1 MRKKISCQTE
11 NLITFKE
18 GVEEY
23 LIDCKRRNLRKD
35 TLRHY
40 RESYKSITRIIDENI
55 YIKDLNINSV
65 GEFVVK
71 CKEKFNIND
80 QTLHTYTRDLKTW
93 MYYWMR
99 QEYIPN
105 FKIKL
110 PKVDKKNIEPY
121 TDEELKKLLK
131 KPDLKTCRFGEYRN
145 WVLVNFILSTG
156 LRLNSFVNIKVKDID
171 FDNEVVFVNMTK
183 NRKPLII
190 PLNNIIIKIL
200 REYLRIRKPDKE
212 DDYLFCNDYG
222 IQLSKCTINASLSSY
237 NKKRGIN
244 KTGIHRYRHTFAK
257 KWIMNGGNVVT
268 LQKILGHSNLQIT
281 ENYINLLVQDLKI
294 EMDKYNPLEQFTS
307 SYINL
312 RKNK

>member
-1 MRKKISCQTE
+1 MRKKISCQIE
-11 NLITFKE
+11 NSITFKE

-23 LIDCKRRNLRKD
+23 LVDCKQRNLREN

-40 RESYKSITRIIDENI
+40 RESYKSITRIIDEDM
-55 YIKDLNINSV
+55 YIRDLNINSV
-65 GEFVVK
+65 GEFVVN
-71 CKEKFNIND
+71 CKEKFKIND
-80 QTLHTYTRDLKTW
+80 QTLHTYTRDIKTW

-99 QEYIPN
+99 QEYIPT
-105 FKIKL
+105 FKITL

-131 KPDLKTCRFGEYRN
+131 KPNLKTCRFGEYRN

-156 LRLNSFVNIKVKDID
+156 LRLNSFVNVKVKDID

-200 REYLRIRKPDKE
+200 KEYLRIRKPDTE
-212 DDYLFCNDYG
+212 NDFLFCNDFG
-222 IQLSKCTINASLSSY
+222 IQLNKATINGSLNSY
-237 NKKRGIN
+237 NRKREVT

-281 ENYINLLVQDLKI
+281 ENYINLLVQDLKV
-294 EMDKYNPLEQFTS
+294 EMNKYNPLEQFTS
-307 SYINL
+307 SYI
-312 RKNK
+312 KIKK

>member
-121 TDEELKKLLK
+121 TDEELK
-131 KPDLKTCRFGEYRN
+131 
-145 WVLVNFILSTG
+145 
-156 LRLNSFVNIKVKDID
+156 
-171 FDNEVVFVNMTK
+171 
-183 NRKPLII
+183 
-190 PLNNIIIKIL
+190 
-200 REYLRIRKPDKE
+200 
-212 DDYLFCNDYG
+212 
-222 IQLSKCTINASLSSY
+222 SY
-237 NKKRGIN
+237 
-244 KTGIHRYRHTFAK
+244 
-257 KWIMNGGNVVT
+257 
-268 LQKILGHSNLQIT
+268 
-281 ENYINLLVQDLKI
+281 
-294 EMDKYNPLEQFTS
+294 
-307 SYINL
+307 
-312 RKNK
+312 

>member
-1 MRKKISCQTE
+1 MRKKISCQIE
-11 NLITFKE
+11 NSITFKE

-23 LIDCKRRNLRKD
+23 LVDCKQRNLREN

-40 RESYKSITRIIDENI
+40 RESYKSIIRVIDEDM
-55 YIKDLNINSV
+55 YIRDLNENSV
-65 GEFVVK
+65 GEFVVN
-71 CKEKFNIND
+71 CKEKFKIND
-80 QTLHTYTRDLKTW
+80 QTLHTYTRDIKTW

-99 QEYIPN
+99 QEYIPT
-105 FKIKL
+105 FKITL

-131 KPDLKTCRFGEYRN
+131 KPNLKTCRFGEYRN

-156 LRLNSFVNIKVKDID
+156 LRLNSFVNVKVKDID
-171 FDNEVVFVNMTK
+171 FSNEVVFVNMTK

-200 REYLRIRKPDKE
+200 KEYLRIRQPDTE
-212 DDYLFCNDYG
+212 NDFLFCNDYG
-222 IQLSKCTINASLSSY
+222 IQLNKTTINASLSSY
-237 NKKRGIN
+237 NKKRGVT

-281 ENYINLLVQDLKI
+281 ENYINLLVQDLKV
-294 EMDKYNPLEQFTS
+294 EMNKYNPLEQFTS
-307 SYINL
+307 SYIKIK
-312 RKNK
+312 R

>member
-80 QTLHTYTRDLKTW
+80 QTLHTYTRDLKT
-93 MYYWMR
+93 
-99 QEYIPN
+99 
-105 FKIKL
+105 
-110 PKVDKKNIEPY
+110 
-121 TDEELKKLLK
+121 
-131 KPDLKTCRFGEYRN
+131 CRFGEYRN

-200 REYLRIRKPDKE
+200 KEYLRIRKPDKE

-312 RKNK
+312 R

>member
-1 MRKKISCQTE
+1 MRKKISCQIE
-11 NLITFKE
+11 NSITFKE

-23 LIDCKRRNLRKD
+23 LVDCKQRNLREN

-40 RESYKSITRIIDENI
+40 RESYKSITRIIDEDM
-55 YIKDLNINSV
+55 YIRDLNINSV
-65 GEFVVK
+65 GEFVVN
-71 CKEKFNIND
+71 CKEKFKIND
-80 QTLHTYTRDLKTW
+80 QTLHTYTRDIKTW

-99 QEYIPN
+99 QEYIPT
-105 FKIKL
+105 FKITL

-131 KPDLKTCRFGEYRN
+131 KPNLKTCRFGEYRN

-156 LRLNSFVNIKVKDID
+156 LRLNSFVNVKVKDID

-200 REYLRIRKPDKE
+200 KEYLRIRKPDTE
-212 DDYLFCNDYG
+212 NDFLFCNDFG
-222 IQLSKCTINASLSSY
+222 IQLNKATINGSLNSY
-237 NKKRGIN
+237 NRKRGVT

-281 ENYINLLVQDLKI
+281 ENYINLLVQDLKV
-294 EMDKYNPLEQFTS
+294 EMNKYNPLEQFTS
-307 SYINL
+307 SYI
-312 RKNK
+312 KIKK